1 MPPRAQCGAPP
12 TARRHLPAVRSR
24 CEQRRDGAEDGG
36 RRTCDRELRLRS
48 AAKQP
53 EPAVTQ
59 SRLGWEGR
67 RREQRFVP
75 DPAPRAR
82 GWHGTRGAARPGGR
96 RYKRSWRGQRR
107 ARESPCRHGGRGTER
122 LRARDTARAGGHV
135 AREPRCARG
144 TGTQGRTG
152 RMRHAPLAAAAR
164 GDEKH
169 AAHGHLAP
177 RSRGR
182 SANGGSSKQGACVQE
197 GEGKGT

>member
-36 RRTCDRELRLRS
+36 RRMCDRELRLRS

-53 EPAVTQ
+53 EPAVGH

-82 GWHGTRGAARPGGR
+82 LARGAGCSAAWRATLQAVLARPATCARVTVSARRGG
-96 RYKRSWRGQRR
+96 
-107 ARESPCRHGGRGTER
+107 TDN

-144 TGTQGRTG
+144 TGTAGRTG
-152 RMRHAPLAAAAR
+152 RMRHATLAAAAR
-164 GDEKH
+164 GDKKH
-169 AAHGHLAP
+169 AVHGHLAP

-182 SANGGSSKQGACVQE
+182 SANGGRGKRGRRVRP